1 MFPRSLSLVLSE
13 LESTVMLSLAT
24 SLSSGSLSLF
34 YLAQHLGQIPSRLF
48 GATIGQAA
56 FPVLSDLNSSKDKEG
71 FKNLLLGSLFQSLY
85 LTVLVALIIL
95 VLRVPI
101 IRLAF
106 GSKQFP
112 WRATIRTGEILA
124 FLSPAIV
131 AQSGIHILVRGFYSL
146 QDTRTPLVISL
157 FSITTSIALAFLGIY
172 RFNWDILSLVIATS
186 VASLFQFCLL
196 LFLIG
201 RRIAAFPWKNFWSWI
216 VKLSLVTIFSGFS
229 FWLSMK
235 GLDSLIDTTKVL
247 GLLALTIVSLITG
260 VAVYFSL
267 SLVLKIPETKIL
279 SMLFL
284 FLKRKAT
291 LKNIL
296 AFSGRQ
302 IRKQEELIEPPVSH

>member
-1 MFPRSLSLVLSE
+1 
-13 LESTVMLSLAT
+13 MLSLAT

-56 FPVLSDLNSSKDKEG
+56 FPALSDLNSSKDKDG
-71 FKNLLLGSLFQSLY
+71 FRNLLLGSLFQSLY

-146 QDTRTPLVISL
+146 QDTRTPLIISF
-157 FSITTSIALAFLGIY
+157 FSIATSIVLAFLGIY

-186 VASLFQFCLL
+186 TAGLFQFCLL

-201 RRIAAFPWKNFWSWI
+201 KRIPAFPWRNFWTWTF
-216 VKLSLVTIFSGFS
+216 KLLLVTIFSGFS
-229 FWLSMK
+229 FWLPMR
-235 GLDSLIDTTKVL
+235 GLDNLIDTTRVL
-247 GLLALTIVSLITG
+247 GLLVLTLISLIIG
-260 VAVYFSL
+260 VAAYFGL
-267 SLVLKIPETKIL
+267 SFILKIPETKIL

-284 FLKRKAT
+284 FLKQKAT

-296 AFSGRQ
+296 ASSGRQ
-302 IRKQEELIEPPVSH
+302 IRKQEELIQPPASY